1 MHERERGGMTATLP
15 STAPSLPAAH
25 PGTAPSLA
33 ARAGA
38 EAAGTFLLVFA
49 LIGAATSTA
58 VFPDQQ
64 NALGIGLLGVAL
76 TLGLVVMI
84 GASAFGPIS
93 GGHFNPA
100 VTVGLAV
107 AGRHRWAEVLPY
119 VVAQFVGG
127 LLGSG
132 ALLLLAGQGAP
143 GSLSASLDGGFASNG
158 FGDQS
163 PAGFT
168 LLGVALAETIA
179 TGLFVTVIL
188 RVTGPRGS
196 AVPAPVV
203 IGATLTILLLTL
215 IPISNA
221 SLNPARSFATAL
233 VAGPEW
239 IAQWWAFLVF
249 PVLGGVLAGVVARV
263 GAARRAVAAAA

>member
-1 MHERERGGMTATLP
+1 MTDATLA
-15 STAPSLPAAH
+15 TRATPSL
-25 PGTAPSLA
+25 LA
-33 ARAGA
+33 RLAA

-49 LIGAATSTA
+49 LVGAASYTA
-58 VFPDQQ
+58 LFPDEH
-64 NALGIGLLGVAL
+64 NALGTGLLGVAL

-84 GASAFGPIS
+84 GASAFGPVS

-107 AGRHRWAEVLPY
+107 AGRHRWADVLPY
-119 VVAQFVGG
+119 VVAQFLGG
-127 LLGSG
+127 TLGAAVLLV
-132 ALLLLAGQGAP
+132 LAGQGSGDFLRAT
-143 GSLSASLDGGFASNG
+143 LDGGFASNG
-158 FGDQS
+158 FGSQS

-203 IGATLTILLLTL
+203 IGATLTIMLLTL

-221 SLNPARSFATAL
+221 SLNPARCFATA
-233 VAGPEW
+233 VFAGPDW
-239 IAQWWAFLVF
+239 LAQWWVFLLF
-249 PVLGGVLAGVVARV
+249 PVLGGVVAGAVARARTV
-263 GAARRAVAAAA
+263 GR